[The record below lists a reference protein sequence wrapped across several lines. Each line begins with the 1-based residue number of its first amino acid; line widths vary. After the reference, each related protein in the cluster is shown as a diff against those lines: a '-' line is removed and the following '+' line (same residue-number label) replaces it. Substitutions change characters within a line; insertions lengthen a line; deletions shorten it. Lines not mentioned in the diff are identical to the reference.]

1 MPPEPDLKKFTCWQ
15 GARKPRVSS
24 HIGPEITVKWRTK
37 VGKIGFS
44 CQNESNSYNIF
55 NTMNSPDFPKFIGFK
70 CW

>member
-1 MPPEPDLKKFTCWQ
+1 MPPGPDLKKFTCWQ

-44 CQNESNSYNIF
+44 CQNEAIVTIYL
-55 NTMNSPDFPKFIGFK
+55 TQ
-70 CW
+70 